1 MDRFFDKQVD
11 LRTFSPLTLAYIG
24 DGVYE
29 LMMREYLLQKGNCP
43 SGKLHALTVAH
54 VRAEAQAE
62 AAQHLMHLLTEEE
75 MDVLKRGR
83 NAHFSRKIPQKAS
96 VGQYHLA
103 TGLEAVFGWLYL
115 KGERRRLTELF
126 GAIVSTFDQP

>member
-75 MDVLKRGR
+75 MDVLKRGAQR
-83 NAHFSRKIPQKAS
+83 SFQPQNPSKGFGRPIPS
-96 VGQYHLA
+96 GYRLG
-103 TGLEAVFGWLYL
+103 GLVWMALSQR
-115 KGERRRLTELF
+115 GETQVNGVVWCDCF
-126 GAIVSTFDQP
+126 HI